1 MPLNFETSNP
11 PRQPCSRLRAP
22 GLNPNS
28 LPLNQHP
35 KWMDF
40 IRLFGDAILS
50 QYPDFRP
57 QFLELLD
64 QADLL

>member
-1 MPLNFETSNP
+1 MPLNFQTNH
-11 PRQPCSRLRAP
+11 PRQPRNRIHAP
-22 GLNPNS
+22 RTDPRS

-40 IRLFGDAILS
+40 IRLIGEPIMT
-50 QYPDFRP
+50 QCPDFRP